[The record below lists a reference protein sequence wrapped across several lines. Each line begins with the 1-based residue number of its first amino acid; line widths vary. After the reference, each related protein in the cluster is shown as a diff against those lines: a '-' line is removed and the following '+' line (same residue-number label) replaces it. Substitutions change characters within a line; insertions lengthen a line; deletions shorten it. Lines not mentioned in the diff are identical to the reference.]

1 MVSAVIYILFDIDDY
16 SESNMDLVGGAIHRI
31 VIKSILEIVQSLMSG
46 KNILYKQDAKQIFVL
61 NKEQDMSCYVNKLF
75 LRSVL
80 DFQFLIS

>member
-1 MVSAVIYILFDIDDY
+1 M
-16 SESNMDLVGGAIHRI
+16 I
-31 VIKSILEIVQSLMSG
+31 VQKAILEIVQSLMRG

-80 DFQFLIS
+80 DFQSLIS

>member
-1 MVSAVIYILFDIDDY
+1 MVSAVIYILFDVDDC
-16 SESNMDLVGGAIHRI
+16 SESNMGLVEGAIHRI

-80 DFQFLIS
+80 DFQLLIS